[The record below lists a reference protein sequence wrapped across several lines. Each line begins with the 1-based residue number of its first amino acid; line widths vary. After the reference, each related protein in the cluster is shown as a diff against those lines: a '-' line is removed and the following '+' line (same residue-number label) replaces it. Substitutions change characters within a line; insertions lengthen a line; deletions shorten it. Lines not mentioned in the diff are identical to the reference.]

1 MIEIRS
7 YRRVFDLERRI
18 YRIDRM
24 RLNPGGVPVR
34 GVVYMLA
41 ILAAT
46 LIAAR
51 MPIIGL
57 GLRQLPW
64 FVRCLGFPGLTAAL
78 LAVVRIEGRPF
89 HLAARALIRHR
100 VQRSGVGGGRVR
112 ALARGGGAV
121 RRWTPPPLLMVADG
135 SDGPRRLCYRGPG
148 AVLVAIAHERHSA
161 DGLGVRLRLRPDVHV
176 SAGRGGPPSRNGTV
190 IVLDRGARLTVR

>member
-41 ILAAT
+41 LLATT
-46 LIAAR
+46 LIVAR
-51 MPIIGL
+51 MPIL
-57 GLRQLPW
+57 GLPVRRLPW
-64 FVRCLGFPGLTAAL
+64 FVRCLVFPGLTAAL

-100 VQRSGVGGGRVR
+100 VRRSGPRGVRVSVG
-112 ALARGGGAV
+112 ARGARQWV
-121 RRWTPPPLLMVADG
+121 PPPLLMLADG
-135 SDGPRRLCYRGPG
+135 ADGPRRLRYRGPG
-148 AVLVAIAHERHSA
+148 AALVACAHERTST
-161 DGLGVRLRLRPDVHV
+161 DGLRVRLRLRPDVLV
-176 SAGRGGPPSRNGTV
+176 SARCGCPTPRSADV
-190 IVLDRGARLTVR
+190 IVLERNARLAVR

>member
-41 ILAAT
+41 LLTTT

-51 MPIIGL
+51 MPIVGL
-57 GLRQLPW
+57 AVRQVPW
-64 FVRCLGFPGLTAAL
+64 FLRCLAFPGVTAAL

-100 VQRSGVGGGRVR
+100 IRRSGTRSVGACAR
-112 ALARGGGAV
+112 ARGGA
-121 RRWTPPPLLMVADG
+121 RPWTPPPLLMLADG
-135 SDGPRRLCYRGPG
+135 SDGPRRLRYRGPG
-148 AVLVAIAHERHSA
+148 AALVAIAHDHASA
-161 DGLGVRLRLRPDVHV
+161 DGLRVRLGLRPDVLV
-176 SAGRGGPPSRNGTV
+176 SARRGCPPPRSGAV
-190 IVLDRGARLTVR
+190 IVLHRNARLTVR

>member
-18 YRIDRM
+18 YRIDSM

-34 GVVYMLA
+34 GVVYMLV

-57 GLRQLPW
+57 GVRQLPW
-64 FVRCLGFPGLTAAL
+64 FVRCLGFPGLAAAL

-100 VQRSGVGGGRVR
+100 VRRSGLGGARGRVP
-112 ALARGGGAV
+112 ARGGV

-148 AVLVAIAHERHSA
+148 AALVAISHERHSA
-161 DGLGVRLRLRPDVHV
+161 NGLGVRLRLRPDVHV
-176 SAGRGGPPSRNGTV
+176 SARRGCPPPRSGAV
-190 IVLDRGARLTVR
+190 IVLDRHARLTVR